1 MKTIP
6 ALLSALILITV
17 SGIRNADAQ
26 NILKLDETQPVENI
40 IPGNMKFCL
49 GGFRIGSHWLSEE
62 ELRHYIGDEV
72 YYETYHGARQQY
84 LAGSVLM
91 GGGAGIVIA
100 AAMLQGI
107 VGSNYPNSAYAQ
119 RANAMCLLSYIVGT
133 TSMLT
138 GIPFLAIGSG
148 RLKWVASDYN
158 ARQAPVSLDFG
169 ACPNGVGLCLK
180 F

>member
-1 MKTIP
+1 MKTSFTVLAFVLG
-6 ALLSALILITV
+6 AL
-17 SGIRNADAQ
+17 SGLYNADAQ
-26 NILKLDETQPVENI
+26 NILEESRSVEDLIPVE
-40 IPGNMKFCL
+40 MKFCM
-49 GGFRIGSHWLSEE
+49 GSYRIGSHWLSEE
-62 ELRHYIGDEV
+62 ELQAHVGDAV
-72 YYETYHGARQQY
+72 FYETYVGARKQY

-100 AAMLQGI
+100 AAMVQGI

-158 ARQAPVSLDFG
+158 ARQAPVSLDLG
-169 ACPNGVGLCLK
+169 ACPNGIGLCLR

>member
-1 MKTIP
+1 MVRQMTARLAVGMSTACEAIAARHAGVKVCGISCISNM
-6 ALLSALILITV
+6 A
-17 SGIRNADAQ
+17 SG
-26 NILKLDETQPVENI
+26 
-40 IPGNMKFCL
+40 
-49 GGFRIGSHWLSEE
+49 LSEE

-100 AAMLQGI
+100 AAMVQGI
-107 VGSNYPNSAYAQ
+107 VGRNYPNSAYAQ

-133 TSMLT
+133 TTMLT

-158 ARQAPVSLDFG
+158 ARQAPVSLDLG
-169 ACPNGVGLCLK
+169 ACPNGIGLCLR

>member
-1 MKTIP
+1 MKTSFTVLAFVLG
-6 ALLSALILITV
+6 ALLGLY
-17 SGIRNADAQ
+17 NADAQ
-26 NILKLDETQPVENI
+26 NILEESPSVENL
-40 IPGNMKFCL
+40 IPGKMKFCM
-49 GGFRIGSHWLSEE
+49 GSYRIGGHWLSEE
-62 ELRHYIGDEV
+62 ELQAHVGDAV
-72 YYETYHGARQQY
+72 FYETYVGARKQY
-84 LAGSVLM
+84 IAGSVLM

-158 ARQAPVSLDFG
+158 ARQAPVSLDLG
-169 ACPNGVGLCLK
+169 ACPNGIGLCLR